1 MIDCQPL
8 FFDALKFY
16 RDLSTGNT
24 KTFESLVL
32 SIFFGSIAGKCSH
45 VVVQGEEKDYYDS

>member
-1 MIDCQPL
+1 ML
-8 FFDALKFY
+8 WSFY

-32 SIFFGSIAGKCSH
+32 SIFFGSVAGKFSH
-45 VVVQGEEKDYYDS
+45 VVVQGEEKDHYDS

>member
-8 FFDALKFY
+8 FFDALKFLQ
-16 RDLSTGNT
+16 RFIDWKQ

-45 VVVQGEEKDYYDS
+45 IVVQGEEKDHYDS